1 MTTTS
6 TILGPFAPADFNDST
21 KKTAVQ
27 TAIVTAVGSNTPVSV
42 EPHTIL
48 GNVYVF
54 ISTS

>member
-1 MTTTS
+1 MTKTCTL
-6 TILGPFAPADFNDST
+6 LGPFAPADFNDST
-21 KKTAVQ
+21 KKAAVQ
-27 TAIVTAVGSNTPVSV
+27 TAIVSAVGSNTPVSV